1 MMTALT
7 SPKNAK
13 AKGRRVI
20 PGFHFTLFF
29 TLFYLLLIVL
39 VPLGGL
45 FIKTATLSWSQFWE
59 VVLAPRVLA
68 SFRVTFS
75 SALIASLINIVFGLI
90 TAWVLVRY
98 QFPFKKLVDAFI
110 DLPFALPTAVAGITL
125 TSLLAPNGWV
135 GQLLVPL
142 EIKAAYSQPGI
153 IIALTFIGLPF
164 VVRSVQPVLEALSKD
179 TEEAAESLG
188 ASRGQVFFRVILPEI
203 LPAVLTGFT
212 LAFARTVGE
221 YGSVIF
227 ISGNMPMQT
236 EIIPLLIVSKLEQYD
251 YTGATAI
258 ATVMLVVSFVLLLV
272 SNILQARAAK
282 RLGAL

>member
-1 MMTALT
+1 M
-7 SPKNAK
+7 
-13 AKGRRVI
+13 I
-20 PGFHFTLFF
+20 PGFHFTLYF
-29 TLFYLLLIVL
+29 TLIYLLLIVL

-45 FIKTATLSWSQFWE
+45 FVKTASLSWSQFWE
-59 VVLAPRVLA
+59 VVLSARVLA
-68 SFRVTFS
+68 SFRVTFG
-75 SALIASLINIVFGLI
+75 SALVASLINIVFGLI

-98 QFPFKKLVDAFI
+98 HFWGKRIVDAFI

-135 GQLLVPL
+135 GQYLAPL
-142 EIKAAYSQPGI
+142 GIKAAYSQLGI
-153 IIALTFIGLPF
+153 VLALTFIGLPF

-251 YTGATAI
+251 YSGATAI
-258 ATVMLVVSFVLLLV
+258 ASVMLVVSFVLLLL
-272 SNILQARAAK
+272 SNFLQARAARK
-282 RLGAL
+282 LGAA

>member
-1 MMTALT
+1 MSTAL
-7 SPKNAK
+7 PLKV
-13 AKGRRVI
+13 KGKRVI

-29 TLFYLLLIVL
+29 TLFYLFLIVL

-45 FIKTATLSWSQFWE
+45 FLKSSTLSWSGFWE
-59 VVLAPRVLA
+59 VVLSQRVVA
-68 SFRVTFS
+68 SFRITFS
-75 SALIASLINIVFGLI
+75 SALIASLINIVFGLV

-98 QFPFKKLVDAFI
+98 HFWGKRLVDAFI

-125 TSLLAPNGWV
+125 TSLLSPNGWV
-135 GQLLVPL
+135 GQHLEPL
-142 EIKAAYSQPGI
+142 GIKAAYSQLGI
-153 IIALTFIGLPF
+153 ILALTFIGLPF
-164 VVRSVQPVLEALSKD
+164 VVRSVQPVLEALSRD

-227 ISGNMPMQT
+227 ISGNMPMKT

-258 ATVMLVVSFVLLLV
+258 ATVMLVVSFVLLLL
-272 SNILQARAAK
+272 SNVLQARAARK
-282 RLGAL
+282 LGAT

>member
-1 MMTALT
+1 MTTALP
-7 SPKNAK
+7 SSKK
-13 AKGRRVI
+13 SSRRVI
-20 PGFHFTLFF
+20 PGFHFTLYF
-29 TLFYLLLIVL
+29 TLIYLLLIVL

-45 FIKTATLSWSQFWE
+45 FVKTASLSWSQFWE
-59 VVLAPRVLA
+59 VVLSARVLA
-68 SFRVTFS
+68 SFRVTFG
-75 SALIASLINIVFGLI
+75 SALVASLINIVFGLI

-98 QFPFKKLVDAFI
+98 HFWGKRIVDAFI

-135 GQLLVPL
+135 GQYLAPL
-142 EIKAAYSQPGI
+142 GIKAAYSQLGI
-153 IIALTFIGLPF
+153 VLALTFIGLPF

-251 YTGATAI
+251 YSGATAI
-258 ATVMLVVSFVLLLV
+258 ASVMLVVSFVLLLL
-272 SNILQARAAK
+272 SNFLQARAARK
-282 RLGAL
+282 LGAA